1 MKLTHALFASALI
14 FLLGSCYQTE
24 RNCTDFKTGTF
35 QFEALVGT
43 EMLTTTFVRNDSIE
57 IDYFQGKA
65 DTSAIRWINDC
76 EYIVKKNNPRNM
88 AEEKAIHMKILST
101 DGPFYTFEYN
111 VVGQDRKERGTARK
125 VDESQSNRP
134 VDQ

>member
-1 MKLTHALFASALI
+1 MTRFFLPLMVLT
-14 FLLGSCYQTE
+14 LLSFSSCYESE
-24 RNCTDFKTGTF
+24 RNCKDFRTGTF

-65 DTSAIRWINDC
+65 DTSSVRWINDC
-76 EYIVKKNNPRNM
+76 EYIVQKVNPRSM

-101 DGPFYTFEYN
+101 DGAFYTFEYN

-125 VDESQSNRP
+125 VDK
-134 VDQ
+134 

>member
-1 MKLTHALFASALI
+1 MKHALP
-14 FLLGSCYQTE
+14 LLTTSLLLFFGSCYQSE
-24 RNCTDFKTGTF
+24 RNCTEFKTGTF

-65 DTSAIRWINDC
+65 DTSSIRWINDC
-76 EYIVKKNNPRNM
+76 EYIVKKINPRNM

-101 DGPFYTFEYN
+101 DGPFYTFEFN

-125 VDESQSNRP
+125 VDESKSNLH
-134 VDQ
+134 